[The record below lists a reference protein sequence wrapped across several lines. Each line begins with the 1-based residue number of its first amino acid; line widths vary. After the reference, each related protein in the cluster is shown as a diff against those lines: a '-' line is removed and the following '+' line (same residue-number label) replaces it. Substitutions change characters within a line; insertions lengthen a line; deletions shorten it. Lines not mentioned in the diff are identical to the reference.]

1 MRRIIGL
8 TGSIGMGKSA
18 VATMLRKLNVPVF
31 DADAAVHILQGPAG
45 RLLPAIEARFPGT
58 TGPKGVD
65 RAKLGAL
72 VLGNTTEL
80 RALERIV
87 HPAVGRMRQRFLSR
101 NRSRR
106 IIVLDVPLLF
116 ETKGAKR
123 MDSVIVVS
131 APAVVQ
137 RHRVL
142 RRKGMS
148 ESKFRQILARQVP
161 DRIKRR
167 RADYI
172 IETARPKWRTFA
184 DVRRLVACLR
194 AR

>member
-1 MRRIIGL
+1 
-8 TGSIGMGKSA
+8 MGKSA